1 MINSKLTT
9 VEIIESEILTG
20 SQLFENVKRIC
31 GNEKPT
37 IAIICD
43 NAPIASKNILID
55 ELKNICPTQVF
66 DKVQPNPRVVDIMNM
81 MSNLKMPDCIIGIG
95 GGSTL
100 DSAKAVAM
108 LCANGGNLDDYL
120 GNNAKKK
127 IEKVSLPLIL
137 LPTTGGTGSEVTKVG
152 VYTATN
158 GRKFTL
164 GSLLMQARLAILN
177 ASFLLYAPPA
187 LCASTGLDALD
198 HALETLW
205 NKNRNKETVAAAQ
218 EAAIEVL
225 MVLEK
230 VYDSALRIK
239 DTKKTTEQD
248 LNLRRM
254 MLVASC
260 KAGIVFSKTGTA
272 AGHSL
277 SFVLSE
283 NWHVP
288 HGTACAFT
296 LQGVFA
302 LAITDKEV
310 KKTIV
315 PIAEH
320 FFPGIKDND
329 YLIDALRHKIQILM
343 KKMLQPEN
351 FEALGVDFKK
361 EDIDK
366 EFSRSFDDPKMWN
379 QVPKATKENIYPI
392 LEALC

>member
-1 MINSKLTT
+1 MIKSKLTT
-9 VEIIESEILTG
+9 VEIIESQSLTANQLYDKVKEISNKTNP
-20 SQLFENVKRIC
+20 S
-31 GNEKPT
+31 
-37 IAIICD
+37 IAIVCD
-43 NAPIASKNILID
+43 NAPISSKDVLIKD
-55 ELKNICPTQVF
+55 LKELCKVQVF

-81 MSNLKMPDCIIGIG
+81 MNDIIIPDCIIGIG

-100 DSAKAVAM
+100 DSAKAIAM
-108 LCANGGNLDDYL
+108 LCSNGGHLDDYL
-120 GNNAKKK
+120 GNNPKRK
-127 IEKVSLPLIL
+127 IEKLSIPLIL

-164 GSLLMQARLAILN
+164 GSLLMQARVAILN
-177 ASFLLYAPPA
+177 ASFLLFAPPS

-205 NKNRNKETVAAAQ
+205 NKNRTAETVLAAQ

-225 MVLEK
+225 SVLER
-230 VYDSALRIK
+230 VYDSAIRIK
-239 DTKKTTEQD
+239 ETKSTTVED
-248 LNLRRM
+248 LELRKK
-254 MLVASC
+254 MLIASC
-260 KAGIVFSKTGTA
+260 KAGIVFSITGTA

-296 LQGVFA
+296 LQGVLA
-302 LAITDKEV
+302 LALSDKDV
-310 KKTIV
+310 KKTII
-315 PIAEH
+315 PIATH
-320 FFPGIKDND
+320 FFPEIENEDD
-329 YLIDALRHKIQILM
+329 AIDALSQKIKVLM
-343 KKMLQPEN
+343 KKMDQPEN
-351 FEALGVDFKK
+351 FKDIGVDFKK

>member
-20 SQLFENVKRIC
+20 IELFEHVKRLC
-31 GNEKPT
+31 GKENPK

-43 NAPIASKNILID
+43 NAPISSKDVLID
-55 ELKNICPTQVF
+55 ELKYTCPTQVF

-81 MSNLKMPDCIIGIG
+81 MEEINMPDCIIGIG

-120 GNNAKKK
+120 GNTAKRK

-164 GSLLMQARLAILN
+164 GSILMQARLAILN

-205 NKNRNKETVAAAQ
+205 NKNRNEETVKAAQ

-225 MVLEK
+225 MALEK
-230 VYDSALRIK
+230 VYDSAIK
-239 DTKKTTEQD
+239 IKETKKATEQD

-260 KAGIVFSKTGTA
+260 KAGIVFSITGTA

-302 LAITDKEV
+302 LAITDEDVKE
-310 KKTIV
+310 TLV
-315 PIAEH
+315 PIAKH
-320 FFPGIKDND
+320 FFPEIKGDEG
-329 YLIDALRHKIQILM
+329 LIDALSHMIKVLM
-343 KKMLQPEN
+343 KKMMQPEN
-351 FEALGVDFKK
+351 FKAIGVDFKK

>member
-1 MINSKLTT
+1 MIKSELTT
-9 VEIIESEILTG
+9 VEILESEILKG
-20 SQLFENVKRIC
+20 SQLFEHIKRLS
-31 GNEKPT
+31 GKKEPS

-43 NAPIASKNILID
+43 NAPISSKD
-55 ELKNICPTQVF
+55 ELIEELKAICPTQVF

-81 MSNLKMPDCIIGIG
+81 MDQITIPDCIIGIG

-100 DSAKAVAM
+100 DSAKAIAM

-120 GNNAKKK
+120 GNSPKRK
-127 IEKVSLPLIL
+127 IEKISIPLIL

-164 GSLLMQARLAILN
+164 GSILMQARLAILN
-177 ASFLLYAPPA
+177 ASFLLFAPPA

-198 HALETLW
+198 HALESLW
-205 NKNRNKETVAAAQ
+205 NKNRNEKTIKAAQ

-225 MVLEK
+225 VVLEK
-230 VYDSALRIK
+230 VYDSAIRIR
-239 DTKKTTEQD
+239 DTKQTTKQD

-254 MLVASC
+254 MLIASC
-260 KAGIVFSKTGTA
+260 KAGIAFSITGTA

-296 LQGVFA
+296 LQGVFK
-302 LAITDKEV
+302 LAITDKDV
-310 KKTIV
+310 KQTLI
-315 PIAEH
+315 PIAKH
-320 FFPGIKDND
+320 FFPEIKDD
-329 YLIDALRHKIQILM
+329 EGLIEALSHKIKILM
-343 KKMLQPEN
+343 KKMMQPEN
-351 FEALGVDFKK
+351 FKAIGVDFKK

-366 EFSRSFDDPKMWN
+366 EFCRAFDDPKMWN

>member
-1 MINSKLTT
+1 MIKSELTT
-9 VEIIESEILTG
+9 VEILESEILKG
-20 SQLFENVKRIC
+20 SQLFEHIKRLS
-31 GNEKPT
+31 GKKEPS

-43 NAPIASKNILID
+43 NAPISSKD
-55 ELKNICPTQVF
+55 ELIEELKAICPTQVF

-81 MSNLKMPDCIIGIG
+81 MDQITIPDCIIGIG

-100 DSAKAVAM
+100 DSAKAIAM

-120 GNNAKKK
+120 GNSPKRK
-127 IEKVSLPLIL
+127 IEKISIPLIL

-164 GSLLMQARLAILN
+164 GSILMQARLAILN
-177 ASFLLYAPPA
+177 ASFLLFAPPA

-198 HALETLW
+198 HALESLW
-205 NKNRNKETVAAAQ
+205 NKNRNEKTIKAAQ

-225 MVLEK
+225 VVLEK
-230 VYDSALRIK
+230 VYDSAVRIR
-239 DTKKTTEQD
+239 DTKQTTKQD

-254 MLVASC
+254 MLIASC
-260 KAGIVFSKTGTA
+260 KAGIAFSITGTA

-296 LQGVFA
+296 LQGVFK
-302 LAITDKEV
+302 LAITDKDV
-310 KKTIV
+310 KQTLI
-315 PIAEH
+315 PIAKH
-320 FFPGIKDND
+320 FFPEIKDD
-329 YLIDALRHKIQILM
+329 EGLIEALSHKIKILM
-343 KKMLQPEN
+343 KKMMQPEN
-351 FEALGVDFKK
+351 FKAIGVDFKK

-366 EFSRSFDDPKMWN
+366 EFCRAFDDPKMWN

>member
-1 MINSKLTT
+1 MIKSELTT
-9 VEIIESEILTG
+9 VEIIESETLSG
-20 SQLFENVKRIC
+20 SELFNYVIELS
-31 GNEKPT
+31 GNKNPKV
-37 IAIICD
+37 AIICD
-43 NAPIASKNILID
+43 NAPISSKQALID
-55 ELKNICPTQVF
+55 ELKSLCTTKVF

-81 MSNLKMPDCIIGIG
+81 METIDNFDCIIGIG

-108 LCANGGNLDDYL
+108 LSTNGGNLDDYL
-120 GNNAKKK
+120 GNNPKKK
-127 IEKVSLPLIL
+127 IEKLSTPLIL

-164 GSLLMQARLAILN
+164 GSILMQARLAILN

-198 HALETLW
+198 HALESLW
-205 NKNRNKETVAAAQ
+205 NKNRNEKTIKAAQ

-239 DTKKTTEQD
+239 DTKQTNSQD

-260 KAGIVFSKTGTA
+260 KAGIAFSVTGTA

-296 LQGVFA
+296 LQGVFNH
-302 LAITDKEV
+302 AITDEKV
-310 KKTIV
+310 KQTLI
-315 PIAEH
+315 PIAKH
-320 FFPGIKDND
+320 FFSEINDDDDLIAALSQKIKN
-329 YLIDALRHKIQILM
+329 LM
-343 KKMLQPEN
+343 KKMQQPEN
-351 FEALGVDFKK
+351 FKSLGVDFNKD
-361 EDIDK
+361 DIDK
-366 EFSRSFDDPKMWN
+366 EFSRAFDDPKMWN

-392 LEALC
+392 LESLC